1 MKWSRVTIACLG
13 VLLSWGSHGLAQTG
27 YQYERLAAE
36 PSLKTP
42 YNNDSM
48 LMRAGYEQR
57 HRDCLD
63 AETHINTVLAEKPN
77 WVGAREMRLYC
88 EREQD
93 QRVEELDDTSKL
105 IALQPG
111 NWMWWRDRAVVEGKN
126 AAWPDAIRDV
136 SQAIK
141 LRPWDAELYGLRA
154 RWRESND
161 EDELAFA
168 DYEQMH
174 KLLAEQAEPLSNMA
188 RVAVRAGKGK
198 ESEDRYRALVEIASP
213 REPRNDESLQTDGMS
228 VEELMLR
235 AGYAANLEKRELELR
250 FLNTVLGVQRG
261 HVRALELVAS
271 LTRSVQVVS
280 WLITLNQSRAD
291 YFVMRAEFMMPRPFM
306 GDLDSAVRLE
316 PFEAKHYARRAQWEQ
331 GQAAITDYRR
341 AIDLE
346 PGNPVHCYGLS
357 RAYASQHAF
366 LLQTLALNWALV
378 GDPENAEWL
387 KERAALP

>member
-1 MKWSRVTIACLG
+1 MVWMG
-13 VLLSWGSHGLAQTG
+13 VLLVWGGRGLAQTG
-27 YQYERLAAE
+27 YQYERLAPE

-42 YNNDSM
+42 YNGDSM

-63 AETHINTVLAEKPN
+63 AGMHIDTVLAEKPN

-93 QRVEELDDTSKL
+93 QRVEELNDTSKL

-111 NWMWWRDRAVVEGKN
+111 NWRRWRDRAVVEGKN
-126 AAWPDAIRDV
+126 AEWPDAIRDL

-141 LRPWDAELYGLRA
+141 LRPWDAELFGLRA

-161 EDELAFA
+161 EYDLAFA

-174 KLLAEQAEPLSNMA
+174 KLIAEEAEPLNNMA

-198 ESEDRYRALVEIASP
+198 ESEDRYRALAEISSP
-213 REPRNDESLQTDGMS
+213 REPRSDEGLPTDGMS

-235 AGYAANLEKRELELR
+235 AGYAAKLEKRDLELR
-250 FLNTVLGVQRG
+250 FLNAVLAAQRG
-261 HVRALELVAS
+261 HVRALELVAA
-271 LTRSVQVVS
+271 LTRSVQAVS

-316 PFEAKHYARRAQWEQ
+316 SFEAKHYARGRS
-331 GQAAITDYRR
+331 GSRGRRRFRITAKRST
-341 AIDLE
+341 
-346 PGNPVHCYGLS
+346 LS
-357 RAYASQHAF
+357 REIRSTATGCPGRMRHNMRF
-366 LLQTLALNWALV
+366 CCRRW
-378 GDPENAEWL
+378 
-387 KERAALP
+387 R